1 MKKILSIFTALA
13 FILVIA
19 SCSKNPSKV
28 LPRKDGKW
36 NVAYTETDKSGTD
49 TGTGT
54 ITFTESGFTLTDD
67 ALSGFAVTGTWSYD
81 KSSEN
86 ITLVAFG
93 DATVYKVTDQKR
105 KSETWTNT
113 DNGSTTVYKLT
124 KP

>member
-36 NVAYTETDKSGTD
+36 NVAYTITDNGTTE

-67 ALSGFAVTGTWSYD
+67 SFSGLAFAGTWSYD

-86 ITLVAFG
+86 ITLVIMG
-93 DATVYKVTDQKR
+93 DATVFKVTDQKR